1 MFEMIGFHV
10 AELFLIYRYM
20 HCFFDREQT
29 PILRNLAVYAV
40 YLAVVCLMD
49 TLPYQYIADIIL
61 MDLLA
66 QLYHGKQGKKLF
78 AAFLIQGMNLLC
90 EILAVCLLYDGKVD
104 GVYDT
109 AMYYAIYL
117 FMYLCERIME
127 NFCIRNIKE
136 DTTLRHWDLLIFL
149 PVISVMI
156 AYVLITF
163 DMTDREIGVVV
174 SAGLLC
180 LNLIVFYICD
190 ELVGAYIK
198 LKERAMVEQQLESY
212 SNQLNVVMKS
222 EECVRGLRHDLKNHL
237 SELLLMAEGNRTQ
250 EITAYVRNMQQEL
263 TNEKEHISSGNAAVD
278 SLMNLK
284 LEQAKEALAHVR
296 CRISVPQE
304 LQIQAFDWNI
314 ILGNLMDNAIRAAA
328 ESEEKL
334 LDIHIS
340 YQRGMLLIQMKNSY
354 SGALIRS
361 GDCYLSTKE
370 KNGAEG
376 QQVHG
381 LGMKNVKR
389 IVQKYN
395 GSIEVHDEGHLFDVR
410 ILMYVPMETV
420 C

>member
-1 MFEMIGFHV
+1 MFEMIGFH
-10 AELFLIYRYM
+10 AAQLYLIFRYL
-20 HCFFDREQT
+20 HCFFGRKQAT
-29 PILRNLAVYAV
+29 IRRSAAMSVV
-40 YLAVVCLMD
+40 YLAIVCLMD
-49 TLPYQYIADIIL
+49 TLSCQYIVQIVLI
-61 MDLLA
+61 DLLA

-90 EILAVCLLYDGKVD
+90 EILAVCLLYDGRVD

-109 AMYYAIYL
+109 AMYYAIFL

-127 NFCIRNIKE
+127 KFCIRHIKE
-136 DTTLRHWDLLIFL
+136 DTALRHWDLLIFL
-149 PVISVMI
+149 PIISVII
-156 AYVLITF
+156 AFVLIAF
-163 DMTDREIGVVV
+163 DRMDREIGAVV
-174 SAGLLC
+174 SAGLIS

-190 ELVGAYIK
+190 ELVGAYVK

-212 SNQLNVVMKS
+212 SNQLNIVMKS

-250 EITAYVRNMQQEL
+250 EIAGYVRTMQREL

-284 LEQAKEALAHVR
+284 LEQAKKVLSHVR

-354 SGALIRS
+354 CGALVRC
-361 GDCYLSTKE
+361 GDRYLSTKE
-370 KNGAEG
+370 ENGKEEE
-376 QQVHG
+376 QIHG

-395 GSIEVHDEGHLFDVR
+395 GSMEVRDAGQLFEVR
-410 ILMYVPMETV
+410 ILMYVPF
-420 C
+420 

>member
-1 MFEMIGFHV
+1 MIGFH
-10 AELFLIYRYM
+10 AAQLYLIFRYL
-20 HCFFDREQT
+20 HCFFGRKQAT
-29 PILRNLAVYAV
+29 IRRSAAMSVV
-40 YLAVVCLMD
+40 YLAIVCLMD
-49 TLPYQYIADIIL
+49 TLSCQYIVQIVLI
-61 MDLLA
+61 DLLA

-90 EILAVCLLYDGKVD
+90 EILAVCLLYDGRVD

-109 AMYYAIYL
+109 AMYYAIFL

-127 NFCIRNIKE
+127 KFCIRHIKE
-136 DTTLRHWDLLIFL
+136 DTALRHWDLLIFL
-149 PVISVMI
+149 PIISVII
-156 AYVLITF
+156 AFVLIAF
-163 DMTDREIGVVV
+163 DRMDREIGAVV
-174 SAGLLC
+174 SAGLIS

-190 ELVGAYIK
+190 ELVGAYVK

-212 SNQLNVVMKS
+212 SNQLNIVMKS

-250 EITAYVRNMQQEL
+250 EIAGYVRTMQREL

-284 LEQAKEALAHVR
+284 LEQAKKVLSHVR

-354 SGALIRS
+354 CGALVRC
-361 GDCYLSTKE
+361 GDRYLSTKE
-370 KNGAEG
+370 ENGKEEE
-376 QQVHG
+376 QIHG

-395 GSIEVHDEGHLFDVR
+395 GSMEVRDAGQLFEVR
-410 ILMYVPMETV
+410 ILMYVPF
-420 C
+420 

>member
-1 MFEMIGFHV
+1 MFEMIGFH
-10 AELFLIYRYM
+10 AAQLYLIFRYL
-20 HCFFDREQT
+20 HCFFGRKQAT
-29 PILRNLAVYAV
+29 IRRSAAMSVV
-40 YLAVVCLMD
+40 YLAIVCLMD
-49 TLPYQYIADIIL
+49 TLSCQYIVQIVLI
-61 MDLLA
+61 DLLA

-90 EILAVCLLYDGKVD
+90 ETLAVCLLYDGRVD

-109 AMYYAIYL
+109 AMYYAIFL

-127 NFCIRNIKE
+127 KFCIRHIKE
-136 DTTLRHWDLLIFL
+136 DTALRHWDLLIFL
-149 PVISVMI
+149 PIISVII
-156 AYVLITF
+156 AFVLIAF
-163 DMTDREIGVVV
+163 DRMDRETGAVV
-174 SAGLLC
+174 SAGLIS

-190 ELVGAYIK
+190 ELVGAYVK

-212 SNQLNVVMKS
+212 SNQLNIVMKS

-250 EITAYVRNMQQEL
+250 EIAGYVRTMQREL

-284 LEQAKEALAHVR
+284 LEQAKKVLSHVQ

-328 ESEEKL
+328 ESEEKI

-354 SGALIRS
+354 CGALVRC
-361 GDCYLSTKE
+361 GDRYLSTKE
-370 KNGAEG
+370 ENGKEEE
-376 QQVHG
+376 QIHG

-395 GSIEVHDEGHLFDVR
+395 GSMEVRDAEQLFEVR
-410 ILMYVPMETV
+410 ILMYVPF
-420 C
+420 

>member
-1 MFEMIGFHV
+1 MFEMIGFQV
-10 AELFLIYRYM
+10 AKLYLIYRYM
-20 HCFFDREQT
+20 HCFFEKKQMPRRRT
-29 PILRNLAVYAV
+29 LAAYGV
-40 YLAVVCLMD
+40 YLAVVCCMD
-49 TLPYQYIADIIL
+49 TLPFPYLLNIVLLYQ
-61 MDLLA
+61 LA
-66 QLYHGKQGKKLF
+66 QRYHGKQGKKLF

-90 EILAVCLLYDGKVD
+90 ETLAVCLLYDGRVD

-127 NFCIRNIKE
+127 NFCIRHIKE
-136 DTTLRHWDLLIFL
+136 DTALRYWDLLVFL
-149 PVISVMI
+149 PIISVII
-156 AYVLITF
+156 AFVLIRV
-163 DMTDREIGVVV
+163 DMTDREIGSVV
-174 SAGLLC
+174 SAGLIS

-212 SNQLNVVMKS
+212 SNQLNIVMKS

-250 EITAYVRNMQQEL
+250 DIAAYVRTMQREL
-263 TNEKEHISSGNAAVD
+263 TNEKEYISSGNAAVD

-284 LEQAKEALAHVR
+284 LEQAKEALAQVR
-296 CRISVPQE
+296 CKISVPHE

-314 ILGNLMDNAIRAAA
+314 ILGNLMDNAICAAA
-328 ESEEKL
+328 QSEKKL
-334 LDIHIS
+334 LDIQIN
-340 YQRGMLLIQMKNSY
+340 YRRGMLLIQMKNSY
-354 SGALIRS
+354 CGTLIRA
-361 GDCYLSTKE
+361 GEQYLSTKE
-370 KNGAEG
+370 NCAEG

-395 GSIEVHDEGHLFDVR
+395 GSIEVRDEGQLFDVR
-410 ILMYVPMETV
+410 ILMYVPMETEF
-420 C
+420 